1 MSIATLDTFNM
12 NKTLSVAVAQ
22 LESEIDSLRMKEN
35 RLISLDKEIGILRE
49 QASRYEYQ
57 IATSNKML
65 SDLETENNHL
75 RQETKELVALLGKI
89 DKIESI
95 GTAPDGVQITV
106 GISDLEK
113 RNEEAIFDALT
124 AFEKK
129 CPYCSKEQFRV
140 GIRDKI
146 EIDHFIPISKGG
158 QHLPWNLVPTCK
170 NCNRKKKDRLPFDFL
185 DRQTFEKVSTYLAT
199 VQKKFQDE
207 GIESY
212 LSAITLS
219 RLFNKHKEF
228 LIQNSRHDFVK
239 ELVHLTNVDKSEYLV
254 ENNKNSYPG
263 VNKDYISNQI
273 KSRLGAFEKGIIGSP
288 FNLICERI
296 VEEDNLFLEASILFQ
311 LLKQA
316 GWKDC
321 GLIHSREYPSKK
333 HLYCAPEF
341 KVLSKSELRRRLEI

>member
-1 MSIATLDTFNM
+1 M
-12 NKTLSVAVAQ
+12 NKSLSVAVAQ
-22 LESEIDSLRMKEN
+22 LESEIDSLR
-35 RLISLDKEIGILRE
+35 E
-49 QASRYEYQ
+49 QTSRYEYQ
-57 IATSNKML
+57 IDNANKTL

-89 DKIESI
+89 NKIESN
-95 GTAPDGVQITV
+95 GPAPDGMQITV

-113 RNEEAIFDALT
+113 RNEEAVFDALT
-124 AFEKK
+124 AFDKK

-146 EIDHFIPISKGG
+146 EIDHFVPISKGG
-158 QHLPWNLVPTCK
+158 QNLPWNLVPTCK

-185 DRQTFEKVSTYLAT
+185 NRQTFEMVNTYLAT

-219 RLFNKHKEF
+219 RLLEKHKEF
-228 LIQNSRHDFVK
+228 LIQNSWHEFVK
-239 ELVHLTNVDKSEYLV
+239 ELVHLTNVDKSEYLL
-254 ENNKNSYPG
+254 ENNKDSYGG

-273 KSRLGAFEKGIIGSP
+273 KSRLGAFEKGIVGSP
-288 FNLICERI
+288 FHLICERI
-296 VEEDNLFLEASILFQ
+296 SEEGNFHLEAGILFQ

-321 GLIHSREYPSKK
+321 GLIASREFPSKK
-333 HLYCAPEF
+333 HLYCAPEL
-341 KVLSKSELRRRLEI
+341 KGMSKSELRRRLEN